1 LLSCL
6 ANTRYVLQDQLVS
19 VFQVIDQAELR
30 KIELAV
36 YSSPECE
43 PENLLEVW
51 SFRCGY
57 KVIHC
62 LF

>member
-1 LLSCL
+1 
-6 ANTRYVLQDQLVS
+6 